1 MDKQQKEAGCN
12 QRFVRN
18 TVKQGDVVL
27 VNFGRGSKESRS
39 LSGNKPV
46 YVLSRQMKD
55 EYGSA
60 VLVIP
65 LFRQESRDG
74 VRKDVEITPAVCK
87 GLRYSEYAQPM
98 NLKKIRR
105 NQIVRRIGHVQDETV
120 HDNLLSSM
128 WNQIDKSGE
137 GLR

>member
-1 MDKQQKEAGCN
+1 MNKKQMAAGCD
-12 QRFVRN
+12 QRFVRF
-18 TVKQGDVVL
+18 TVRQGDIVL
-27 VNFGRGSKESRS
+27 VNFGNGSKGSRN
-39 LSGNKPV
+39 LCGNRPV
-46 YVLSRQMKD
+46 YVLSRQIKE

-65 LFRQESRDG
+65 LFRQESREG
-74 VRKDVEITPAVCK
+74 VGKDVEITPAVCM

-105 NQIVRRIGHVQDETV
+105 NQIVRKIGHVQDETV